1 MTKGPTAAE
10 FCGSGALRVA
20 VAVGLDGRLRP
31 RRSNPE
37 ENAADLQRYSG
48 AVWTGLRLGA
58 RDLSPKRRERGEASG
73 YSRREAEPVAPAERR
88 PGFGAKPGG
97 ATKYP
102 WPDLRIYRRSG
113 HVALAMRHQMYM
125 GASVIQKGRARDMA
139 VRVAHGPVAPIF
151 RHPAPEQGGAPPSD
165 LGLTCGGASRPPA
178 GLSPP
183 DAGRRAP
190 PRARGRGAVYQSQGG
205 APPNEHGL
213 TCGDASRNPSGTRG
227 ATKYPWLPELEG
239 SDARAVGRRQRHAR
253 GYGCRPP

>member
-151 RHPAPEQGGAPPSD
+151 RHPAPEQGGAPP
-165 LGLTCGGASRPPA
+165 
-178 GLSPP
+178 
-183 DAGRRAP
+183 
-190 PRARGRGAVYQSQGG
+190 
-205 APPNEHGL
+205 NEHGL